1 MADTQQPVRKSAV
14 EGSALPAWPPHV
26 TFAMGRNERTLVA
39 VRLGRWTLPGLF
51 SVFGHHDLQEEPRFD
66 SKWLL
71 DKPDGL
77 TAMQPCRRS
86 YLLL

>member
-14 EGSALPAWPPHV
+14 EASALPARPPHV

-39 VRLGRWTLPGLF
+39 VRLGRLTLPGRF
-51 SVFGHHDLQEEPRFD
+51 SVFGHHDLQQEPRFD
-66 SKWLL
+66 SGRLL
-71 DKPDGL
+71 DKPDDV
-77 TAMQPCRRS
+77 TAVQPRRRS